1 MPDDPNQPT
10 LLTVVPTES
19 QAAMIVAGLED
30 KDIPA
35 WVMGALT
42 SGFRIAAPGQVQ
54 VLVRQSDLERAREI
68 LRTFHVQP
76 DPE

>member
-42 SGFRIAAPGQVQ
+42 SGFRAAAAGQVQ
-54 VLVRQSDLERAREI
+54 VLVRQSDVERAREI
-68 LRTFHVQP
+68 LQAIQTRPEP
-76 DPE
+76 D